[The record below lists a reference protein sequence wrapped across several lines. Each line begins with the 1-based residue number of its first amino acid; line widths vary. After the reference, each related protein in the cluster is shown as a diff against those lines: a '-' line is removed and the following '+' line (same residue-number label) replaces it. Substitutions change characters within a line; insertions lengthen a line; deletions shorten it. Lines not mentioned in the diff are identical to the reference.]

1 MGEHFTNWV
10 SMQDRSLLGSLR
22 VIGLY
27 SYAVK
32 HYEKVLELAEKVE
45 SLVSVFCYIEQS
57 TDLDIAG
64 AHFSP
69 RSGPQSLF
77 DIYTNGG
84 CSVSGSVIPFL
95 AFHLSRS
102 SSETLFISFYV

>member
-1 MGEHFTNWV
+1 
-10 SMQDRSLLGSLR
+10 MQDRSLLGSLR

-69 RSGPQSLF
+69 RGGTQSLF
-77 DIYTNGG
+77 DIYTNRG

-102 SSETLFISFYV
+102 TSETLFISFYV